1 MTHVWNH
8 LRRFAIMIVAVVAA
22 SVSIVAPARADTWGG
37 WYFLRNSHTA
47 NCLATDYS
55 AAVYTFPGCN
65 VGQLWRFQYLDA
77 YPGWAVIWNQVTS
90 RCLMASSHP
99 QVVSSGACDGSRAE
113 FRWHWYYS
121 NLQNAKQTRSCTT
134 RARPLSFSAPTAA
147 PGAYGS
153 RWVVDAAEW
162 DQPTRV
168 RTVASNRFGSGP
180 IGSTLS
186 TVTPASRKAAIRSRT

>member
-1 MTHVWNH
+1 
-8 LRRFAIMIVAVVAA
+8 VAVVAA

-37 WYFLRNSHTA
+37 WYFLKNSHTA

-65 VGQLWRFQYLDA
+65 VGQRWQFQYLDA

-90 RCLMASSHP
+90 RCLMASNHP

-121 NLQNAKQTRSCTT
+121 NLQNAKTNTFLHNAGATTVILSSYHSTR
-134 RARPLSFSAPTAA
+134 
-147 PGAYGS
+147 GVWIQVG
-153 RWVVDAAEW
+153 
-162 DQPTRV
+162 
-168 RTVASNRFGSGP
+168 G
-180 IGSTLS
+180 
-186 TVTPASRKAAIRSRT
+186 